1 MFFRFAPQRGHRKLA
16 SMCPLGAV
24 KALRAAA
31 LHDGASARAW
41 RVRLVARFSIVRRA
55 AEKRDEF
62 LPPHGTFPSCRNS
75 GRSEAITFAARSRSI
90 AMWWAADSMRFD
102 PATDARCE
110 KLTMDPIGFG
120 QRERLGIV
128 VVAAFAVSAAS
139 VAYAKVYS

>member
-1 MFFRFAPQRGHRKLA
+1 MTALA
-16 SMCPLGAV
+16 RVP
-24 KALRAAA
+24 
-31 LHDGASARAW
+31 GASDSWRGFRSYERRQSGAR
-41 RVRLVARFSIVRRA
+41 RERPRGRRA